1 MACIAFGICT
11 DVVEDEPGEDDYA
24 ATAHAVSRS
33 RPTLRLL
40 RRHKAD
46 DGDAAPD
53 AAGAVDAASE
63 AALMDAAAAENRS
76 DDPSILPRRVV
87 QQISA
92 RGEQD
97 IWCIQSELGDELEF
111 TSPRNGIPS
120 PFSSPGAARGK
131 SVVTGL
137 DSYKA
142 ALSTRAELRPPPR
155 CPTPEPPPADAAT
168 PGRRDRLLRHASE
181 RIRGIVQ
188 DTLDTHETLSS
199 ARIEGL
205 KSQRS
210 VDVEEAVASSPRLV
224 HQAVAAGSPASFPLL
239 AQRSHSGSSLG
250 SVK

>member
-11 DVVEDEPGEDDYA
+11 DEGVVVEDEPGEDDYA

-97 IWCIQSELGDELEF
+97 IWYEIEWKGEKAYIRKNNVLEL
-111 TSPRNGIPS
+111 P
-120 PFSSPGAARGK
+120 
-131 SVVTGL
+131 
-137 DSYKA
+137 
-142 ALSTRAELRPPPR
+142 
-155 CPTPEPPPADAAT
+155 
-168 PGRRDRLLRHASE
+168 
-181 RIRGIVQ
+181 
-188 DTLDTHETLSS
+188 
-199 ARIEGL
+199 
-205 KSQRS
+205 
-210 VDVEEAVASSPRLV
+210 
-224 HQAVAAGSPASFPLL
+224 
-239 AQRSHSGSSLG
+239 
-250 SVK
+250 